1 MIPPGAL
8 FMHGAVAVGKARRFC
23 GDSNYL
29 RVVYC
34 TERELSRKEMLLIMP
49 TLVSNIAAEPQLNK
63 KKRFHRRDAEFA
75 EFGMDLNQKVL
86 YSVSSAPL
94 W

>member
-29 RVVYC
+29 SVVYC
-34 TERELSRKEMLLIMP
+34 STERELSRKEVLLQPAAIGCTQKLVLPGYRKEVFTTKSFMCLR
-49 TLVSNIAAEPQLNK
+49 TLTVNQNAES
-63 KKRFHRRDAEFA
+63 RR
-75 EFGMDLNQKVL
+75 M
-86 YSVSSAPL
+86 

>member
-1 MIPPGAL
+1 
-8 FMHGAVAVGKARRFC
+8 
-23 GDSNYL
+23 
-29 RVVYC
+29 
-34 TERELSRKEMLLIMP
+34 MLLIMP
-49 TLVSNIAAEPQLNK
+49 PLVSNKAAEPQLNK

-94 W
+94 R

>member
-1 MIPPGAL
+1 
-8 FMHGAVAVGKARRFC
+8 
-23 GDSNYL
+23 
-29 RVVYC
+29 
-34 TERELSRKEMLLIMP
+34 MLLIMP

-75 EFGMDLNQKVL
+75 EFGIDLNQKVL